1 MQLWDSNPSTSGSA
15 QPLTCSRP
23 VPGQAAVKKVKAM
36 PGEATDGFKR
46 QCTSTGPD
54 GRVYCVT
61 PSWLMIDRLFAPK
74 PIDTAPPPTVVV
86 Q

>member
-1 MQLWDSNPSTSGSA
+1 
-15 QPLTCSRP
+15 
-23 VPGQAAVKKVKAM
+23 M